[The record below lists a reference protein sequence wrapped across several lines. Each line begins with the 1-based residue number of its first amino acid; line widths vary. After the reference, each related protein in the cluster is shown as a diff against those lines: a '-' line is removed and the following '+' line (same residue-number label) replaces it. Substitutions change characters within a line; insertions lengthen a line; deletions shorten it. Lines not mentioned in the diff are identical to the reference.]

1 MSRPF
6 PENEPMLQGAFA
18 PVFVE
23 GDSCDLPVTG
33 EIPKAL
39 NGTLYRNG
47 PNPQFAPRG
56 HYHWFGGDGMVHA
69 FTLENG
75 RATYRNRWVRTPR
88 FELERKAGEALFGGF
103 GDPSKSDPRAA
114 AADFGVA
121 NTHIIYH
128 AGKLLALEE
137 SHLPFELTRSLDSI
151 GYHTFGG
158 VLPTTIEG
166 RFTAHPK
173 IDPENG
179 ELVGF
184 SYSGSSIWGKRMS
197 LVIIAATGQLVRQDF
212 FEAPYSSFVHDFL
225 MTRDHVVFPIL
236 PLAGD
241 KGRATRGGPAYA
253 WDPSQPALLGVVG
266 RRAPIG
272 SLKWHPI
279 PPCYVFHTFNAWEDG
294 GSIHGD
300 VIKYERA
307 PLFPDIEGNP
317 APPESTLGFPVRW
330 SIDLSGQTD
339 KVKETE
345 LADVSGEFPRLD
357 ERRAGAEYNRAFY
370 NAFSPDSSSTQA
382 LFNAVAQL
390 TLTSGRIASFS
401 VPDGDALSEPV
412 FAARSAASPEGD
424 GFLLTVQYIRNENRS
439 DLLILDTADLEQ
451 GPTARVHLSHRVP
464 AGFHGSWVPASES

>member
-6 PENEPMLQGAFA
+6 PKNEPMLQGVFA

-33 EIPKAL
+33 EIPKGL
-39 NGTLYRNG
+39 NGALYRNG

-56 HYHWFGGDGMVHA
+56 HYHWFAGDGMVHA

-88 FELERKAGEALFGGF
+88 FELERKAGGALFGGF
-103 GDPSKSDPRAA
+103 GDPSKSDPSVA

-121 NTHIIYH
+121 NTHIIHH

-137 SHLPFELTRSLDSI
+137 SHPPFELTPSLDSV

-173 IDPENG
+173 VDPENG

-184 SYSGSSIWGKRMS
+184 SYSGGGVFGTRMS
-197 LVIIAATGQLVRQDF
+197 LVIIAATGELVRQDF
-212 FEAPYSSFVHDFL
+212 FEAPYCSFVHDFL

-241 KGRATRGGPAYA
+241 LSRARRGGPAYA
-253 WDPSQPALLGVVG
+253 WDPSKPALLGVVG

-272 SLKWHPI
+272 SLKWHRI

-294 GSIHGD
+294 GSIHCD
-300 VIKYERA
+300 VIKYDRA
-307 PLFPDIEGNP
+307 PLFPDVEGKF
-317 APPESTLGFPVRW
+317 APPESTRGFPVRW
-330 SIDLSGQTD
+330 SIDLTGQTD
-339 KVKETE
+339 DVKEAQLEDMT
-345 LADVSGEFPRLD
+345 GEFPRLD
-357 ERRAGAEYNRAFY
+357 ERRAGAEYRRAFY
-370 NAFSPDSSSTQA
+370 NGCSRDASSEQT
-382 LFNAVAQL
+382 LFNAVIQL
-390 TLTSGRIASFS
+390 DLVSGRIASFS
-401 VPDGDALSEPV
+401 APDGDALSEPV
-412 FAARSAASPEGD
+412 FVPRSAASAEGD
-424 GFLLTVQYIRNENRS
+424 GFLLAVQYIRDENRS
-439 DLLILDTADLEQ
+439 DLLILDTAHWEE
-451 GPTARVHLSHRVP
+451 GPIARVHLSHRVP
-464 AGFHGSWVPASES
+464 AGFHGSWVPAES

>member
-6 PENEPMLQGAFA
+6 PKNDPTLLGAFA

-23 GDSCDLPVTG
+23 GDLSDLPVTG
-33 EIPKAL
+33 EIPTSL
-39 NGTLYRNG
+39 GGTLYRNG

-103 GDPSKSDPRAA
+103 GDPSKSDPSVIGK
-114 AADFGVA
+114 DFGVA
-121 NTHIIYH
+121 NTHVIFH

-137 SHLPFELTRSLDSI
+137 SHLPFEMTRSLDSI

-184 SYSGSSIWGKRMS
+184 SYSGSGIFGTRMS
-197 LVIIAATGQLVRQDF
+197 LVIIAATGELVRQDF
-212 FEAPYSSFVHDFL
+212 FEAPYCSFVHDFL
-225 MTRDHVVFPIL
+225 MTKDHVVFPIL
-236 PLAGD
+236 PLVGD
-241 KGRATRGGPAYA
+241 MARARRGGPAYA
-253 WDPSQPALLGVVG
+253 WDPSKPALLGVVG

-279 PPCYVFHTFNAWEDG
+279 PPCYVFHTFNAWTDG
-294 GSIHGD
+294 GSIHCD
-300 VIKYERA
+300 VIKYRRA
-307 PLFPDIEGNP
+307 PLFPDVEGNP
-317 APPESTLGFPVRW
+317 PPPESTMGVPVRW
-330 SIDLSGQTD
+330 SIDLTGKTD
-339 KVKETE
+339 DVKETQ
-345 LADVSGEFPRLD
+345 LADVTGEFPRQD
-357 ERRAGAEYNRAFY
+357 ERRAGAEYHRAFY
-370 NAFSPDSSSTQA
+370 NAFSPDAPSTQA
-382 LFNAVAQL
+382 LFNAVAQMDL
-390 TLTSGRIASFS
+390 ASGRTASFS
-401 VPDGDALSEPV
+401 VPHGDALSEAV
-412 FAARSAASPEGD
+412 FAPRSAASPEGD
-424 GFLLTVQYIRNENRS
+424 GFLLTVQYIRDENRS
-439 DLLILDTADLEQ
+439 DLLILDASDLEN
-451 GPTARVHLSHRVP
+451 GPIARVHLSHRVP
-464 AGFHGSWVPASES
+464 AGFHGSWVPASEA